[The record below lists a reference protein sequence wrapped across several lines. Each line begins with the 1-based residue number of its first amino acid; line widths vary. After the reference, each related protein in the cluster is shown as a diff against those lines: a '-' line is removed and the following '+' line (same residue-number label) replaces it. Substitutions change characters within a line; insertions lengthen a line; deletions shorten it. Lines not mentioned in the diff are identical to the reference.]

1 MEHPPPAD
9 LTDPDLTA
17 LRDFALGLP
26 EAVETLPWGERAWG
40 VRKKNFAFFWVGEQG
55 TKLTCKLPESRYAVE
70 HLPYVKPAGYNLGK
84 SGWMTATIPP
94 GEKVPVDELLDWLDE
109 SYRAVAPKTLVK
121 ALDAREA

>member
-1 MEHPPPAD
+1 MEHPPPAE
-9 LTDPDLTA
+9 LTDPDLIA

-26 EAVETLPWGERAWG
+26 DAVETLPWGERAWG
-40 VRKKNFAFFWVGEQG
+40 VRKKNFAFFHTGEHG
-55 TKLTCKLPESRYAVE
+55 VSLTCKLPESRYAVE

-109 SYRAVAPKTLVK
+109 SYRAVALKTLVK
-121 ALDAREA
+121 ALDARET